1 MGPLIILLAVGI
13 IAAALTAMVW
23 HNRSE
28 PARRDTGGESI
39 GDNATFYDSGVYGS
53 GAEAS
58 ADAATH
64 CSDGGADSSGDCG
77 GDGGGSGGD

>member
-1 MGPLIILLAVGI
+1 MGPLIILSAVGI
-13 IAAALTAMVW
+13 IAAVLAAMVW
-23 HNRSE
+23 RNRPE

-39 GDNATFYDSGVYGS
+39 GDNATFYDSGAYGS
-53 GAEAS
+53 G